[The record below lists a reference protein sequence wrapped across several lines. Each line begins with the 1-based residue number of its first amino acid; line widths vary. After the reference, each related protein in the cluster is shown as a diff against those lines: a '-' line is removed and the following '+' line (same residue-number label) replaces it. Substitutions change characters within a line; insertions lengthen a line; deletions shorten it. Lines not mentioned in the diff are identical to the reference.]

1 MSVDATRVTL
11 PDLTD
16 YVERSFRHVAAEKH
30 LAFEIEIEPNLPDR
44 LETDDMRLRQVL
56 RNLLS
61 NALKFTDKGSVKLR
75 IFSPERPDWSVD
87 NEALNSAKSVIGFAV
102 SDTGIGIAKD
112 KQRIIFE
119 AFQQADGGTSRK
131 YGGTGLGLSISREI
145 AGLLNGEL
153 RVQSEVGVGSV
164 FTLYLPAL
172 FVPRSRPPV
181 GLSPRLLAADGG
193 GAESI
198 VTLASV
204 RHGLS
209 DDRHAIQPGD
219 RVLLIIEDD
228 EVFGRTLLDCAR
240 EHGFRG
246 VVVASGAAG
255 LELARSLQ
263 PDAITLDLRLP
274 DMDGWVVLDQ
284 LKHGTTTRHIPVH
297 VITAS
302 DEEHRGLDRG
312 AIAFLRKPVDPT
324 ALTRALGEISGFL
337 ARQMKRLLIVEDD
350 ETQRRALVELVG
362 DSDVS
367 TTAVDSGEAA
377 LAALEQQ
384 PFDCMVLDLKLPG
397 ISGVELIKA
406 VKEREAW
413 RRTPIVVY
421 TGQELSREE
430 ESELRRLAETII
442 VKDVRSPERLLDETA
457 LFLHRVEAKLPM
469 AKRQILRRLTET
481 DPALENKRVL
491 VVDDD
496 ARNLFAITTIL
507 EQHAMKM
514 VYAENGAEALRKLDE
529 HEVDVVLMDIMMPE
543 MDGYEATRR
552 IRTDRRFAKLPIIA
566 LTAKAMQGDRE
577 KCIQAGASDYI
588 TKPIDSDQLVS
599 LLRVWLYR

>member
-1 MSVDATRVTL
+1 
-11 PDLTD
+11 
-16 YVERSFRHVAAEKH
+16 
-30 LAFEIEIEPNLPDR
+30 
-44 LETDDMRLRQVL
+44 
-56 RNLLS
+56 
-61 NALKFTDKGSVKLR
+61 
-75 IFSPERPDWSVD
+75 
-87 NEALNSAKSVIGFAV
+87 
-102 SDTGIGIAKD
+102 
-112 KQRIIFE
+112 
-119 AFQQADGGTSRK
+119 
-131 YGGTGLGLSISREI
+131 
-145 AGLLNGEL
+145 
-153 RVQSEVGVGSV
+153 
-164 FTLYLPAL
+164 
-172 FVPRSRPPV
+172 
-181 GLSPRLLAADGG
+181 
-193 GAESI
+193 
-198 VTLASV
+198 
-204 RHGLS
+204 
-209 DDRHAIQPGD
+209 
-219 RVLLIIEDD
+219 
-228 EVFGRTLLDCAR
+228 
-240 EHGFRG
+240 
-246 VVVASGAAG
+246 
-255 LELARSLQ
+255 
-263 PDAITLDLRLP
+263 
-274 DMDGWVVLDQ
+274 
-284 LKHGTTTRHIPVH
+284 
-297 VITAS
+297 
-302 DEEHRGLDRG
+302 
-312 AIAFLRKPVDPT
+312 
-324 ALTRALGEISGFL
+324 
-337 ARQMKRLLIVEDD
+337 LLIVEDD

-552 IRTDRRFAKLPIIA
+552 IRADRRFAKLPIIA